1 MIKHLRRGHFR
12 NRGGAQV
19 WVEPTMCGE
28 KKMSDTKSM
37 DRVIRILD
45 DELTL
50 LMDSGLYRE
59 AEKTRKRLEIYMDMR
74 NKAKVALAKLRGES
88 VQDD

>member
-1 MIKHLRRGHFR
+1 
-12 NRGGAQV
+12 
-19 WVEPTMCGE
+19 
-28 KKMSDTKSM
+28 MSETKSM

-59 AEKTRKRLEIYMDMR
+59 AEKTRARLEVYMEMR
-74 NKAKVALAKLRGES
+74 NKAKELRGKL
-88 VQDD
+88 DDG

>member
-1 MIKHLRRGHFR
+1 
-12 NRGGAQV
+12 
-19 WVEPTMCGE
+19 
-28 KKMSDTKSM
+28 MSDTKSM
-37 DRVIRILD
+37 DRIIRILD

-59 AEKTRKRLEIYMDMR
+59 AEKTRKRLEVYMDMR

-88 VQDD
+88 VQND

>member
-1 MIKHLRRGHFR
+1 
-12 NRGGAQV
+12 
-19 WVEPTMCGE
+19 
-28 KKMSDTKSM
+28 MSDTKSM

-59 AEKTRKRLEIYMDMR
+59 AEKTRKRLEVYMDMR

-88 VQDD
+88 VQYD

>member
-1 MIKHLRRGHFR
+1 
-12 NRGGAQV
+12 
-19 WVEPTMCGE
+19 
-28 KKMSDTKSM
+28 MSDTKSM
-37 DRVIRILD
+37 DRIIRILD

-59 AEKTRKRLEIYMDMR
+59 AEKTRKRLEVYMDMR

>member
-1 MIKHLRRGHFR
+1 
-12 NRGGAQV
+12 
-19 WVEPTMCGE
+19 
-28 KKMSDTKSM
+28 MSDTKSM
-37 DRVIRILD
+37 DRIIRILD

-59 AEKTRKRLEIYMDMR
+59 AEKTRKRPEVYMDMR

>member
-1 MIKHLRRGHFR
+1 M
-12 NRGGAQV
+12 AQDLEGV
-19 WVEPTMCGE
+19 V
-28 KKMSDTKSM
+28 MSDTKSM

-59 AEKTRKRLEIYMDMR
+59 AEKTRKRLEVYMDMR

-88 VQDD
+88 VQYD

>member
-1 MIKHLRRGHFR
+1 
-12 NRGGAQV
+12 
-19 WVEPTMCGE
+19 
-28 KKMSDTKSM
+28 MSETKSM
-37 DRVIRILD
+37 DRIIRILD

-59 AEKTRKRLEIYMDMR
+59 AERTRKRLEVYMEMR

>member
-1 MIKHLRRGHFR
+1 
-12 NRGGAQV
+12 
-19 WVEPTMCGE
+19 
-28 KKMSDTKSM
+28 MSDTKSM

-59 AEKTRKRLEIYMDMR
+59 AEKTRKRLEVYMDMR

-88 VQDD
+88 VQND

>member
-1 MIKHLRRGHFR
+1 
-12 NRGGAQV
+12 
-19 WVEPTMCGE
+19 
-28 KKMSDTKSM
+28 MSDTKSM

-59 AEKTRKRLEIYMDMR
+59 AEKTRKRLEVYMDMR
-74 NKAKVALAKLRGES
+74 NKAKVSLAKLRGES

>member
-1 MIKHLRRGHFR
+1 M
-12 NRGGAQV
+12 AQDLEGV
-19 WVEPTMCGE
+19 V
-28 KKMSDTKSM
+28 MSDTKSM

-74 NKAKVALAKLRGES
+74 NKAKVALAKLREKEE
-88 VQDD
+88 

>member
-1 MIKHLRRGHFR
+1 
-12 NRGGAQV
+12 
-19 WVEPTMCGE
+19 
-28 KKMSDTKSM
+28 MSNTKSM
-37 DRVIRILD
+37 DRIIRILD

-59 AEKTRKRLEIYMDMR
+59 AEKTRKRLEVYMDMR